1 LELIYDLEFGNW
13 SLIFK
18 LGGFMSNYGIS
29 KEVNLTYQQAIEKV
43 KEELKKEG
51 FGVLTEIDVKET
63 LKKKLNVD
71 YDKYIILG
79 ACNPNLAYKTL
90 SAEKEIGLLLPC
102 NVIVYEDKGKVIVS
116 AIDAEAM
123 FVVVQRDDLQET
135 IKTVKEKLSK
145 VIANM

>member
-1 LELIYDLEFGNW
+1 
-13 SLIFK
+13 
-18 LGGFMSNYGIS
+18 MSNYGIS
-29 KEVNLTYQQAIEKV
+29 KEVNLTFEQAIEKV

-135 IKTVKEKLSK
+135 VKTVKEKLSK
-145 VIANM
+145 VIANV